1 MKKIVILISG
11 RGSNM
16 QAIVNAQMPHKIC
29 CVISNNPDAKGLDFA
44 KNEGIDTSVV
54 NHRDYPDRES
64 FDQALGDVIDRYEPD
79 LIVLAGFMRILNPN
93 IIARFSERIINIH
106 PSLLPAFA
114 GLDTHA
120 RAIEAGVKIHGCTV
134 HFVTPDLDAGPIVA
148 QAALRIQPNESTQ
161 NLADRILILEHDI
174 LPKSVAWILDGRCSV
189 SSYEITLDPTIF
201 NDTFSFEG

>member
-1 MKKIVILISG
+1 
-11 RGSNM
+11 M

>member
-1 MKKIVILISG
+1 
-11 RGSNM
+11 M

-44 KNEGIDTSVV
+44 KNKGIDTSVI

-64 FDQALGDVIDRYEPD
+64 FDQALGDVIDKYEPD

-148 QAALRIQPNESTQ
+148 QAALRIQPNEPTQ